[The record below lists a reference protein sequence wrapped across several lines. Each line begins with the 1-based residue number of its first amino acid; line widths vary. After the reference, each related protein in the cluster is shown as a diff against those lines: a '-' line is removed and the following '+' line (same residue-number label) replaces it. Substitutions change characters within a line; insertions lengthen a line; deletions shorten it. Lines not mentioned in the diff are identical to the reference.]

1 MADPFWFSGGSGEK
15 PHELPDGIKD
25 CEFFDFVEKLA
36 VLGAD
41 EWLARGFICQDGSR
55 LSPSGL
61 TALNHSACAK
71 VVSKM
76 TSLRI
81 AQLTSLTPQS
91 LQPWGAMAE
100 QLRVVEFPDGVALDS
115 SYVRSLSRFPAL
127 EAIAFDGLNLQVT
140 SVWQLIKDLR
150 SIRRLRELA
159 LPRCMMEA
167 DEIQSL
173 LDTCLLST
181 LVVSSQLVSEKE
193 QKSFRESHNFCD
205 IRWE

>member
-1 MADPFWFSGGSGEK
+1 
-15 PHELPDGIKD
+15 
-25 CEFFDFVEKLA
+25 
-36 VLGAD
+36 
-41 EWLARGFICQDGSR
+41 
-55 LSPSGL
+55 
-61 TALNHSACAK
+61 
-71 VVSKM
+71 
-76 TSLRI
+76 
-81 AQLTSLTPQS
+81 
-91 LQPWGAMAE
+91 MAE
-100 QLRVVEFPDGVALDS
+100 QLRVDEFPDGVALDS